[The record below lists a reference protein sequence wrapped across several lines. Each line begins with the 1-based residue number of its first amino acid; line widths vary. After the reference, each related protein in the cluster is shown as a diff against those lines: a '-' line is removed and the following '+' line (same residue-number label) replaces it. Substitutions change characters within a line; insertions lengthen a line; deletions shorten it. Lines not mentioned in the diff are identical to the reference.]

1 MMFTENFQIAA
12 GFDQLG
18 FKKKICFVPFRSS
31 LKFAYYL
38 QITDRDEMKDSP
50 FWKIVN
56 QTRSRGYH
64 HDDLINLLCKG
75 QVIENR
81 YS

>member
-1 MMFTENFQIAA
+1 MFTENFQIAA

-31 LKFAYYL
+31 LKSAYYL
-38 QITDRDEMKDSP
+38 QITDRDEMKDTP

-56 QTRSRGYH
+56 Q
-64 HDDLINLLCKG
+64 
-75 QVIENR
+75 
-81 YS
+81 